1 MKWTLAVLLVVA
13 SCGGGSNPTPQER
26 LIGKWL
32 YSGASAGIGLEFDP
46 NDAYSAQV
54 LQLTSSTTGNDEVE
68 TGTFAATDTEI
79 AFTPQK
85 STCPGPV
92 SVYTLTYHFNEDS
105 LGVLYSTG
113 AMVFSRNTDPPSSN
127 AIVTFGC
134 FQSGGSF
141 VPAPLAAV
149 SN

>member
-1 MKWTLAVLLVVA
+1 
-13 SCGGGSNPTPQER
+13 
-26 LIGKWL
+26 
-32 YSGASAGIGLEFDP
+32 
-46 NDAYSAQV
+46 
-54 LQLTSSTTGNDEVE
+54 LQLTSSTTGNDQVE

-92 SVYTLTYHFNEDS
+92 SVYALTYNFNDDS
-105 LGVLYSTG
+105 LAVLYSTG
-113 AMVFSRNTDPPSSN
+113 AVAFSRNTTPPSSN
-127 AIVTFGC
+127 AIITFGC